1 MVAGMS
7 IKELKEREKEQRRE
21 YIIAAAEKLFFSK
34 GYDNVSMND
43 IADAVEMNK
52 ATLYLYFKNK
62 DALYF
67 AIVLRG
73 LRIMNEMFRRGIA
86 QATTGIDRVK
96 ATGDAYLEFSRKHPD
111 YNRLFH
117 YAGSERFDAASSPD
131 ATEAARLSTEI
142 FGMISEA
149 VGMGMK
155 DGTVRPGLDPL
166 TVAIFLA
173 TASEAIISMNPTMIS
188 ALESQGIG
196 HRQFIEDCM
205 ELMRVSIAARL
216 STQRSD

>member
-1 MVAGMS
+1 MS

-21 YIIAAAEKLFFSK
+21 YIIDAAEKQFFSK

-43 IADAVEMNK
+43 IAEAVEMNK

-73 LRIMNEMFRRGIA
+73 VRIMNEMFRQRIA
-86 QATTGIDRVK
+86 KEKTGIDRIK
-96 ATGDAYLEFSRKHPD
+96 ATGEAYLEFNRQYPD
-111 YNRLFH
+111 YNKLFH

-131 ATEAARLSTEI
+131 ATEAARLSTEL
-142 FGMISEA
+142 FGMMGEA

-155 DGTVRPGLDPL
+155 DGTIRQGLNPM
-166 TVAIFLA
+166 TVALFLA
-173 TASEAIISMNPTMIS
+173 TASEAIISLNPTMIS

-205 ELMRVSIAARL
+205 ELMRVSIASKQ

>member
-1 MVAGMS
+1 MS

-21 YIIAAAEKLFFSK
+21 YIIDAAEKLFFSK

-52 ATLYLYFKNK
+52 ATLYLYFENK

-73 LRIMNEMFRRGIA
+73 VRIMNEMFRREIA
-86 QATTGIDRVK
+86 QATTGVDRIR
-96 ATGDAYLEFSRKHPD
+96 ATGAAYLEFNRQHPD
-111 YNRLFH
+111 YNKLFH
-117 YAGSERFDAASSPD
+117 YAGSERFDATSSPD

-142 FGMISEA
+142 FVMMGDA
-149 VGMGMK
+149 LGMGMK
-155 DGTVRPGLDPL
+155 DGTIRPGLNPL

-173 TASEAIISMNPTMIS
+173 TASEAIISLNPAMVD
-188 ALESQGIG
+188 ALKCQGIS
-196 HRQFIEDCM
+196 HRQFIEDSM
-205 ELMRVSIAARL
+205 ELIQYSIAAKPT
-216 STQRSD
+216 SKRSD